1 MRILLNVSSVG
12 HNDYKLM
19 VHSCWRL
26 TPGLRTTTTPASWL
40 KLVSRLLTAP
50 PASSVARP
58 AVDTVRESWPSTDT
72 LYSHTSV
79 LYEPKVGSIK
89 IGPGNETNGTS
100 VHNLRM
106 YCEAQARVGKDRQ
119 GMAPKAKGLKA

>member
-1 MRILLNVSSVG
+1 MTKLLTSNDVRECLPSVAFTEDVPAPAVLVGILLNVSSVG

-40 KLVSRLLTAP
+40 KLVSRLVTAP
-50 PASSVARP
+50 PTSSVARP

-79 LYEPKVGSIK
+79 LYEPEVGS
-89 IGPGNETNGTS
+89 
-100 VHNLRM
+100 
-106 YCEAQARVGKDRQ
+106 Y
-119 GMAPKAKGLKA
+119 